1 MSSVW
6 YFGWMK
12 NLPYFNQ
19 AFGRILRARREEAGI
34 SQRELADRIEGVRSY
49 VQSLE
54 YGRQTPTVTTI
65 ILIAEALGT
74 DPAEML
80 RDSVCVMARLAEQA
94 DEKNT

>member
-1 MSSVW
+1 
-6 YFGWMK
+6 MK

-19 AFGRILRARREEAGI
+19 AFGQVLRTRRETAGI
-34 SQRELADRIEGVRSY
+34 SQRELAHKIEGVRSY

-65 ILIAEALGT
+65 ILIAEAIGI

-80 RDSVCVMARLAEQA
+80 RDSVHVMARLSGQA
-94 DEKNT
+94 GEK